1 MKEDE
6 SGGEGNVWY
15 GVGEGAVIWA
25 MGKVRKSVKR
35 DRWMRG
41 SYGCSSVSCNEEVLK
56 SPYLINQ

>member
-1 MKEDE
+1 MVW
-6 SGGEGNVWY
+6 SGG
-15 GVGEGAVIWA
+15 GAVIWA